1 MHERNVESRRFP
13 ETIGSRRH
21 LRQKPSSV
29 LPNFLQRA
37 ILFSRGTCQ
46 SRSEA
51 APLEKDPILADQGN
65 SPVSHFF
72 SPIPPAAT
80 ERLCE
85 MHRTLEVVP
94 KAPLAAHT

>member
-29 LPNFLQRA
+29 LSNFLQSA

-51 APLEKDPILADQGN
+51 APLENPILADQGN
-65 SPVSHFF
+65 SPVSHFI

-94 KAPLAAHT
+94 KASLAAHT